1 MSGPAHPDV
10 APLVRARDLQR
21 HFPVGGGLFRA
32 PTGAIRAVDGVS
44 LDIARGETLA
54 LVGESG
60 SGKTTTG
67 RLILHLDVPTG
78 GTVHFDGTDL
88 ASLAPAPLRAMRRRM
103 QLVFQDPFGSLN
115 PRMTIGDTVK
125 EGLLIHRLAEGA
137 EADRR
142 TRALLE
148 EVGLRADWANR
159 YPHEFSGGQRQ
170 RVGIARALSVGPDFV
185 VLDEPVSALDVSVQA
200 QVINLLMDLQKQRG
214 LTYLF
219 IAHDLSVVEHVA
231 DRVAVMYLGRIVELA
246 PRDAIFAEPLH
257 PYAQALRSAVPVADP
272 TVRARRIVLAGEPP
286 SPADPPTGC
295 PFHPRCHHPARDES
309 CARLVP
315 PLEEKAP
322 AHLVACHKQPPTT
335 ITWEAQQVAGATR
348 QPERHLPVLA
358 LDARTD

>member
-1 MSGPAHPDV
+1 MSTTAT
-10 APLVRARDLQR
+10 PLVQARDLTR
-21 HFPVGGGLFRA
+21 HFAVASGFFRKPA
-32 PTGAIRAVDGVS
+32 SAIRAVDGVS

-67 RLILHLDVPTG
+67 RMLLHLDVPTSG
-78 GTVHFDGTDL
+78 SVAFDGIEL
-88 ASLAPAPLRAMRRRM
+88 ATLAPAALRTLRRRM

-137 EADRR
+137 AADAR
-142 TRALLE
+142 TRALLD
-148 EVGLRADWANR
+148 EVGLRPEWADR

-170 RVGIARALSVGPDFV
+170 RVGIARALSVGPDFI

-200 QVINLLMDLQKQRG
+200 QVINLLMDLQRQRA

-246 PRDAIFAEPLH
+246 TRDAIFAEPLH
-257 PYAQALRSAVPVADP
+257 PYTQALRSAVPIADP
-272 TVRARRIVLAGEPP
+272 NVRARRIVLPGEPP
-286 SPADPPTGC
+286 SPANPPSGC
-295 PFHPRCHHPARDES
+295 PFHPRCHHPSKDDA
-309 CARLVP
+309 CTRLVP
-315 PLEEKAP
+315 PLEPKAP
-322 AHLVACHKQPPTT
+322 GRLVACFKQPPST
-335 ITWEAQQVAGATR
+335 ITWDAQQTAGGSRAPT
-348 QPERHLPVLA
+348 RHLPVLA
-358 LDARTD
+358 TDSRPA